1 MLLFVAVLFGCLIGV
16 DVNHLRPQYLSPS
29 KR

>member
-1 MLLFVAVLFGCLIGV
+1 MLLFVAVLFVCLIGV
-16 DVNHLRPQYLSPS
+16 DVNHLSPKYIPPS